1 MSCITPCR
9 GGLIWLRLYLS
20 PANSI
25 PTPCQPGIPTPHGIQ
40 VRTTDFAPGVE
51 TPLHRTLSLDH
62 AVLLE
67 GTIEI
72 TLDSG
77 ESRLLRRGDVVVQR
91 ATMHKW
97 RNVSQTESARLIY
110 FIVDVTQPVLAGGVE
125 LKKDMNIMTG
135 EYADARKG
143 VEGAHGN

>member
-1 MSCITPCR
+1 M
-9 GGLIWLRLYLS
+9 
-20 PANSI
+20 
-25 PTPCQPGIPTPHGIQ
+25 
-40 VRTTDFAPGVE
+40 TDFAPGVE
-51 TPLHRTLSLDH
+51 TPFHRTLSLDH

-77 ESRLLRRGDVVVQR
+77 ESRLLRRGDVVIQR

-110 FIVDVTQPVLAGGVE
+110 FIVDCTQPIFAGGEE
-125 LKKDMNIMTG
+125 LKKDMNVLAG
-135 EYADARKG
+135 EYADAKSRK
-143 VEGAHGN
+143 EDDEAHGH

>member
-1 MSCITPCR
+1 M
-9 GGLIWLRLYLS
+9 
-20 PANSI
+20 
-25 PTPCQPGIPTPHGIQ
+25 
-40 VRTTDFAPGVE
+40 TDFAPGVE
-51 TPLHRTLSLDH
+51 TPFHRTLSLDH

-72 TLDSG
+72 TLNSG
-77 ESRLLRRGDVVVQR
+77 ESRLLHRGDVVVQR

-110 FIVDVTQPVLAGGVE
+110 FIVDCKQPVFAGGEE
-125 LKKDMNIMTG
+125 LKKDMGILTG

-143 VEGAHGN
+143 DEGAHSK

>member
-1 MSCITPCR
+1 M
-9 GGLIWLRLYLS
+9 
-20 PANSI
+20 
-25 PTPCQPGIPTPHGIQ
+25 
-40 VRTTDFAPGVE
+40 TDFAPGVE
-51 TPLHRTLSLDH
+51 TPFHRTLSLDH

-110 FIVDVTQPVLAGGVE
+110 FIVDCTQPVFAGGEE
-125 LKKDMNIMTG
+125 LKKDMNILAG
-135 EYADARKG
+135 EYADARKEEVG
-143 VEGAHGN
+143 THSH

>member
-1 MSCITPCR
+1 M
-9 GGLIWLRLYLS
+9 
-20 PANSI
+20 
-25 PTPCQPGIPTPHGIQ
+25 
-40 VRTTDFAPGVE
+40 TDFAPGVE

-97 RNVSQTESARLIY
+97 RNASKTEPARLIY
-110 FIVDVTQPVLAGGVE
+110 FIVDCTQPILAGGEE
-125 LKKDMNIMTG
+125 LKKDMNVLGG
-135 EYADARKG
+135 EYADARK
-143 VEGAHGN
+143 EEEAHSS

>member
-1 MSCITPCR
+1 M
-9 GGLIWLRLYLS
+9 
-20 PANSI
+20 
-25 PTPCQPGIPTPHGIQ
+25 
-40 VRTTDFAPGVE
+40 TDFAPGVE

-97 RNVSQTESARLIY
+97 RNVSQTQSARLIY
-110 FIVDVTQPVLAGGVE
+110 FIVDVTQPVLANGEE
-125 LKKDMNIMTG
+125 LKKDMSIMKG
-135 EYADARKG
+135 EYADGREK
-143 VEGAHGN
+143 VEEAHSND

>member
-1 MSCITPCR
+1 M
-9 GGLIWLRLYLS
+9 
-20 PANSI
+20 
-25 PTPCQPGIPTPHGIQ
+25 
-40 VRTTDFAPGVE
+40 TDFAPGVD
-51 TPLHRTLSLDH
+51 TPFHRTLSLDH

-97 RNVSQTESARLIY
+97 RNVSQTQSARLIY
-110 FIVDVTQPVLAGGVE
+110 FIVDVTQPVLASGEE
-125 LKKDMNIMTG
+125 LKKDMSIMKG
-135 EYADARKG
+135 EYADGREKT
-143 VEGAHGN
+143 EEAHSND

>member
-1 MSCITPCR
+1 M
-9 GGLIWLRLYLS
+9 
-20 PANSI
+20 
-25 PTPCQPGIPTPHGIQ
+25 
-40 VRTTDFAPGVE
+40 TDFAPGVE
-51 TPLHRTLSLDH
+51 TPFHRTLSLDH

-110 FIVDVTQPVLAGGVE
+110 FIVDCTQPVFAGGEE
-125 LKKDMNIMTG
+125 LKKDMNILAG
-135 EYADARKG
+135 EYADARKED
-143 VEGAHGN
+143 EGTHSH

>member
-1 MSCITPCR
+1 MTE
-9 GGLIWLRLYLS
+9 
-20 PANSI
+20 
-25 PTPCQPGIPTPHGIQ
+25 
-40 VRTTDFAPGVE
+40 FALGVE
-51 TPLHRTLSLDH
+51 TPFHRTLSLDH

-67 GTIEI
+67 GTIEL

-110 FIVDVTQPVLAGGVE
+110 FIVDCTQPVLAGGEE
-125 LKKDMNIMTG
+125 LRKDMNVLAG
-135 EYADARKG
+135 EYANAKRG
-143 VEGAHGN
+143 EEGGHGH

>member
-1 MSCITPCR
+1 M
-9 GGLIWLRLYLS
+9 
-20 PANSI
+20 
-25 PTPCQPGIPTPHGIQ
+25 
-40 VRTTDFAPGVE
+40 TDFAPGVDS
-51 TPLHRTLSLDH
+51 PFHRTLSLDH

-67 GTIEI
+67 GTIEL

-77 ESRLLRRGDVVVQR
+77 ESRILRRGDVVVQR

-110 FIVDVTQPVLAGGVE
+110 FIVDCTQPVFAGGQE
-125 LKKDMNIMTG
+125 LKKDMNVLTG

-143 VEGAHGN
+143 AEAAHSN